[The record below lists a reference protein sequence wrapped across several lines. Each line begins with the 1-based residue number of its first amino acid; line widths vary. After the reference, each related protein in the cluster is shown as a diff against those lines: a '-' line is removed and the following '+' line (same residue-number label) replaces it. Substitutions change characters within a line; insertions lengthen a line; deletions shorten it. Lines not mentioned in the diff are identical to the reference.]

1 MTARSWSSRVL
12 TLAGVVLVALGLY
25 FILVRP
31 ALLPEDPRYIGS
43 TSSAIRASVPGLEP
57 WLEKVFWV
65 MGGYMIATGL
75 LTSTIALTILR
86 ERRRGITAVVVVA
99 GLLSMGWMAAVN
111 FILDS
116 DFKWVLLGFALL
128 WPIALFMVL
137 VEKRSTRCPVAVTT
151 SGCEAPDHRGQRPCS
166 S

>member
-1 MTARSWSSRVL
+1 MTRRPWSSRVL
-12 TLAGVVLVALGLY
+12 TLAGVVLVGLGLN

-43 TSSAIRASVPGLEP
+43 TLRAIRASVPGLEP

-75 LTSTIALTILR
+75 LTSTIALTVLR
-86 ERRRGITAVVVVA
+86 ERRRGITIVVVVA

-116 DFKWVLLGFALL
+116 DFKWVLLSFALL
-128 WPIALFMVL
+128 WPIALVLVL
-137 VEKRSTRCPVAVTT
+137 VEKRSTPERRRSVD
-151 SGCEAPDHRGQRPCS
+151 EADAIRLLAPAG
-166 S
+166 